1 MNRFQDELKKITGL
15 GWFFAVLLGGAMFC
29 FLMLVAAPH
38 DQKISHWPVF
48 GQVLFSACMG
58 LILFVWALLIGYI
71 AGDARLRGMR
81 VGLWVAIAI
90 LVPNTIGIILYF
102 VLRDPILQPCR
113 NCGHAARGNFTFCPQ
128 CGTELQP
135 ACPNCRRAVDAGWK
149 SCAYCGAALQ
159 GVKQQV

>member
-1 MNRFQDELKKITGL
+1 MNRFQDELRKISGVA
-15 GWFFAVLLGGAMFC
+15 WVIAVLLFGVMFC
-29 FLMLVAAPH
+29 LLIGVAAPH
-38 DQKISHWPVF
+38 DEKISRWPFVA
-48 GQVLFSACMG
+48 QVLFSACMG

-113 NCGHAARGNFTFCPQ
+113 NCGYSARGNFTFCPQ

-135 ACPNCRRAVDAGWK
+135 ACPNCRKAVEAGWRN
-149 SCAYCGAALQ
+149 CANCGVALQ
-159 GVKQQV
+159 PVKQER